1 MRVIGGISAHL
12 DDCAVSWLPG
22 RSVIHVSRMYLN
34 SSTQPAKAAKKAIA
48 KAPKAKAKAPK
59 AKAKGPLPLA
69 PIGSYRDGSPQVLTP
84 RSAKGKDKARK
95 AIFQDSSD
103 DEAATTAKQRARWR
117 QEGFST

>member
-1 MRVIGGISAHL
+1 MYHNVLRVIGGISAHL

-48 KAPKAKAKAPK
+48 KAPKAKTKDPKAKAKAPK

-69 PIGSYRDGSPQVLTP
+69 PIGSYRDGSPRTTP
-84 RSAKGKDKARK
+84 DAGKDVR
-95 AIFQDSSD
+95 
-103 DEAATTAKQRARWR
+103 
-117 QEGFST
+117 